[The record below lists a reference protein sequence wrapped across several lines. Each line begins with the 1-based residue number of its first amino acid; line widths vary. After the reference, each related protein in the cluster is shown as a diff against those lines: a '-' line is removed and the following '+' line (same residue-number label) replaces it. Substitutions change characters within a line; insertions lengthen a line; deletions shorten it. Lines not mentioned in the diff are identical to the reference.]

1 MCLGAGAWGTRLSV
15 YHAHSHCVHN
25 TITHVVFI
33 EVITEKKLI
42 SLLNL
47 GLIALVMPF
56 GFALC
61 YLRYYI
67 LRTPFFTRL
76 FNVEMQQEETEVEEK
91 EEERRKGSK
100 MHKLYI

>member
-1 MCLGAGAWGTRLSV
+1 MFGGRSLGNKAKCLPCTQSLCSQYNHPCSV
-15 YHAHSHCVHN
+15 HRSN
-25 TITHVVFI
+25 NR
-33 EVITEKKLI
+33 KKN

-47 GLIALVMPF
+47 GLTALVMPF

-61 YLRYYI
+61 YIRYYI
-67 LRTPFFTRL
+67 LRTSFFTRL

-100 MHKLYI
+100 MHELYI